1 MLITTSAN
9 NPAEKH
15 IVLHPI
21 LQHPVCSEALVHF
34 WETWLLKKKWR
45 LQDVLTIRW
54 HVSHQP
60 WISLNSEVE
69 PHTSSECKV
78 ETLNMLVKLPPFYFS
93 TRGGNTLSPPF
104 GWKVA
109 FFFFFLSFFF
119 KLGCWSVCKKHC
131 LKSVQSEGED
141 EVSSKSSCVS
151 ALNLRKLTVIFRD
164 TFAAEG
170 NGPLWQWLWD
180 ICC

>member
-15 IVLHPI
+15 IVLDPI
-21 LQHPVCSEALVHF
+21 LQHPVCSKALVYF

-45 LQDVLTIRW
+45 LQDVLPIRW
-54 HVSHQP
+54 HGSHQP
-60 WISLNSEVE
+60 WISLNLEVE

-93 TRGGNTLSPPF
+93 TRGGNTLASLWLKSGFFSLPF
-104 GWKVA
+104 
-109 FFFFFLSFFF
+109 F
-119 KLGCWSVCKKHC
+119 GCWSVCKKQC

-141 EVSSKSSCVS
+141 EVSSKSSCIS

-164 TFAAEG
+164 TFATEG

>member
-15 IVLHPI
+15 IVLDPI
-21 LQHPVCSEALVHF
+21 LQHPVGSKALVHF

-78 ETLNMLVKLPPFYFS
+78 ETLNMLVKLPPVYFS
-93 TRGGNTLSPPF
+93 TRGGTHSRLSLVEK
-104 GWKVA
+104 WL
-109 FFFFFLSFFF
+109 FFFLSFFF
-119 KLGCWSVCKKHC
+119 KLGCWSVCKKQC

-141 EVSSKSSCVS
+141 EVSSTKSAKINSDFQRHVCGGGERT
-151 ALNLRKLTVIFRD
+151 AATVIMRYMLLKF
-164 TFAAEG
+164 
-170 NGPLWQWLWD
+170 
-180 ICC
+180 